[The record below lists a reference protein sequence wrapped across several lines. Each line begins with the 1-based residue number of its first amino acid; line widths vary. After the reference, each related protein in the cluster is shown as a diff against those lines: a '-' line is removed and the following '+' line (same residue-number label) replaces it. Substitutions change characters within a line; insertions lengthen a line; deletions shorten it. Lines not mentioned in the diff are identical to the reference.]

1 VTTVDV
7 PGDASTSF
15 SVAVGTPLIG
25 VLEVDADHDWYSVDL
40 VAGTLYRIT
49 LDGLATDEFEAL
61 EDPYIY
67 LRDANGSLIRQDD
80 DSGPGRNSLLNW
92 TATTSGRYYLDVGAW
107 NEDYV
112 GGYRLSIAQPTCP
125 TYTLDQIATFLTEG
139 YWGGYGHRWD
149 TSSDSIITY
158 NLTALTGAGK
168 TLARAAFQAW
178 ANVTN
183 LVFQEVETGGDIPF
197 DDNESGAFAAGSWSG
212 GFITSMRINVSTNWL
227 ASYGTTIDS
236 YSFQTYVHEIGH
248 ALGLGHGGPYN
259 GSATYGVDNIYEND
273 VWSYSIMSY
282 FDQRDANLGTYRY
295 VMGPSL
301 ADILAAHNLYGANTS
316 FNAGNNVYGHNAS
329 AGSLYDFANYTT
341 APAFTIYDT
350 GGADTLDASGY
361 GANQII
367 NLNAEAFSSIGGINN
382 NISIA
387 RGVAI
392 EGAIGGNGTDSML
405 GNAGDNMLAGSIGA
419 DTLDGGAANDS
430 LDGGA
435 GDDSL
440 IGGAGLDVADYGGA
454 NGAISLNLA
463 AGTASGSDIGTDTLF
478 GIEGATGGLGA
489 DFFIGDTGDNLLSG
503 NAGGDTLNGEGGN
516 DSLYGGAGDDS
527 LIGGAGLDVADYG
540 GAIGAI
546 SVNFAA
552 GTASGSDIGT
562 DTLFG
567 IEGATGGQGA
577 DFFIGDTG
585 DNLLSGNAGGDTLN
599 GEGGNDCLMG
609 GAGADSLIGGAGDD
623 LMITDGM
630 GDHIEAGNGDD
641 VVLLGGVE
649 LADIMALFV
658 F

>member
-1 VTTVDV
+1 
-7 PGDASTSF
+7 
-15 SVAVGTPLIG
+15 
-25 VLEVDADHDWYSVDL
+25 
-40 VAGTLYRIT
+40 
-49 LDGLATDEFEAL
+49 
-61 EDPYIY
+61 
-67 LRDANGSLIRQDD
+67 
-80 DSGPGRNSLLNW
+80 
-92 TATTSGRYYLDVGAW
+92 
-107 NEDYV
+107 
-112 GGYRLSIAQPTCP
+112 
-125 TYTLDQIATFLTEG
+125 
-139 YWGGYGHRWD
+139 
-149 TSSDSIITY
+149 
-158 NLTALTGAGK
+158 
-168 TLARAAFQAW
+168 
-178 ANVTN
+178 
-183 LVFQEVETGGDIPF
+183 
-197 DDNESGAFAAGSWSG
+197 
-212 GFITSMRINVSTNWL
+212 MRINVSTNWL

-282 FDQRDANLGTYRY
+282 FDQGDANFGTYRY

-301 ADILAAHNLYGANTS
+301 ADIVAAHDLYGANST

-440 IGGAGLDVADYGGA
+440 IGGAGLDITDYGRA
-454 NGAISLNLA
+454 IGAISLNLA
-463 AGTASGSDIGTDTLF
+463 AGTASGSGIGTD
-478 GIEGATGGLGA
+478 A
-489 DFFIGDTGDNLLSG
+489 
-503 NAGGDTLNGEGGN
+503 
-516 DSLYGGAGDDS
+516 
-527 LIGGAGLDVADYG
+527 
-540 GAIGAI
+540 
-546 SVNFAA
+546 
-552 GTASGSDIGT
+552 
-562 DTLFG
+562 LFG